1 MAKKKK
7 DLTPYQQAR
16 RQFVQQR
23 VEARGVEG
31 TPEQRAQFRQRFDVL
46 ASTVQGRGKIAQ
58 QLGAEEPKAFRRMLA
73 TEMPARSDLG
83 KTGPTTPTTQ
93 TGPVGPSYTADQI
106 ARMRTS
112 AATMGPQLSMVQK
125 PAAGSFGATQK
136 VGSYTGPSLKT
147 SSKSKFPTI
156 TNPLARKI
164 SSGLQAVVPG
174 LSDVAKA
181 RKELDKGN
189 VVGGLGRL
197 AAGTAQTAATVASL
211 FGFGGAPRTNIRTSP
226 AASKPPV
233 RPTAPKPPKGGPVR
247 PKAPKGPLPS
257 RNRVNDQLGKQMDDY
272 QSTLGNLK
280 KPSKTAPKTKA
291 PTPKQMPKKASTPKP
306 TPKQMPKKASTPA
319 PTPKQMPKTA
329 APKTAPKKSDAS
341 DLAKIEAEFGKVKF
355 AEPAKAPAA
364 KAPAAKPV
372 KATKASKAKAED
384 TNFVLGSLK
393 AKYPKATEADIPFIQ
408 KVLRAQ
414 EAIAKNEPSSRQ
426 YQVYLNS
433 PLIQKQLRAL
443 RGK

>member
-83 KTGPTTPTTQ
+83 KTGPTTPT
-93 TGPVGPSYTADQI
+93 GPVGSSYTADQI
-106 ARMRTS
+106 ARMRT
-112 AATMGPQLSMVQK
+112 AAAKVGPQLSMVQK

-136 VGSYTGPSLKT
+136 IGSYTGPSLTKT
-147 SSKSKFPTI
+147 SKSKLPTI
-156 TNPLARKI
+156 NNPIARAVSK
-164 SSGLQAVVPG
+164 GLQSVVPG
-174 LSDVAKA
+174 LSDVAQA
-181 RKELDKGN
+181 RKEIDKGN

-197 AAGTAQTAATVASL
+197 AAGTAATAATVASF
-211 FGFGGAPRTNIRTSP
+211 FGLGAGP
-226 AASKPPV
+226 AAKPSPTRSKGPSKPPT

-247 PKAPKGPLPS
+247 PTAPKGPLPS
-257 RNRVNDQLGKQMDDY
+257 KNRVNDQLGKQMDDY

-291 PTPKQMPKKASTPKP
+291 A
-306 TPKQMPKKASTPA
+306 
-319 PTPKQMPKTA
+319 
-329 APKTAPKKSDAS
+329 
-341 DLAKIEAEFGKVKF
+341 
-355 AEPAKAPAA
+355 PAKAAPAKAAPAKPAPAKPAPAKAAPVKAAPAKASPAKAAPAKAAPA